1 MARKTFKF
9 RLYPNREQ
17 RDKLTA
23 TLDVC
28 RELYNAA
35 LEERIGAWKNRTPV
49 RCYDQINQLPDI
61 KQTRSDV
68 AGVFSQVLQ
77 DTLRRLDKTYKAFF
91 GRVKRGQK
99 AGFPRFKGRHRYD
112 SFTYPQSG
120 FELNGKLQLSKIGNI
135 KIKQHRAIV
144 GEVKTLTLR
153 RDAGHWY
160 ACFSVEYVPKL
171 LPRNS
176 KAIGIDVGLES
187 FATLSDGRQIENPRF
202 YQNAQKQLRCAQRK
216 VARRANKKSKRR
228 RKAIVLLQ
236 KAHAYVANQRKDFQH
251 KLAYQLVQSFGL
263 IVVEDLN
270 VKSLSAGM
278 FSKAVHDVG
287 WTSFINMLEYKAENA
302 GRQVT
307 KVDPRYSSQECPA
320 CHAIKKKSLGERAHR
335 CECGLTLHRDHAAAF
350 LILGRGL
357 RLHAETTP
365 EVRASVA

>member
-1 MARKTFKF
+1 MARKTFKY

-17 RDKLTA
+17 RDRLVA

-35 LEERIGAWKNRTPV
+35 LEERIGAWKNLTPV
-49 RCYDQINQLPDI
+49 KCYDQINQLPDI
-61 KQTRSDV
+61 KATRPDV

-99 AGFPRFKGRHRYD
+99 AGFPRFKGRNRYD

-135 KIKQHRAIV
+135 KVKQHRPIV

-153 RDAGHWY
+153 REAGNWY
-160 ACFSVEYVPKL
+160 ACFSVEYTPSL
-171 LPRNS
+171 LPRNG
-176 KAIGIDVGLES
+176 KAIGVDVGLES

-202 YQNAQKQLRCAQRK
+202 YQNAQKQLRRAQRK

-236 KAHAYVANQRKDFQH
+236 KAHAYITNQRKDFQH
-251 KLAYQLVQSFGL
+251 KLAYQLVQDFGL

-270 VKSLSAGM
+270 VKGLAQAM
-278 FSKAVHDVG
+278 LSKAVHGVG
-287 WTSFINMLEYKAENA
+287 WTSFINMLE
-302 GRQVT
+302 R
-307 KVDPRYSSQECPA
+307 
-320 CHAIKKKSLGERAHR
+320 IL
-335 CECGLTLHRDHAAAF
+335 AAQS
-350 LILGRGL
+350 L
-357 RLHAETTP
+357 RLRW
-365 EVRASVA
+365 VSGVS